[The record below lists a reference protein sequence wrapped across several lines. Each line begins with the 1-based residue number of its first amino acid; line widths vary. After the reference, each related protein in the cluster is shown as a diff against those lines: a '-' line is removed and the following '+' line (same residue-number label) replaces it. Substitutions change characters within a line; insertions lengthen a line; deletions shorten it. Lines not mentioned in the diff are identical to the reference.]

1 MQLYKSRRLLIYE
14 IQQWKVLKKMK
25 RENAMM
31 NQKSEIEEDL
41 VVTELDRKIKKN
53 GMESKQKDQQVF
65 QQMMLQQQ
73 QNSNNLMQLFAAQ
86 TQKISLINFML

>member
-14 IQQWKVLKKMK
+14 MQQWKVLKKMK
-25 RENAMM
+25 RENVMM

-86 TQKISLINFML
+86 TQKISLINFVL